1 VVHVRSFRPPAQH
14 SFQAPHYPCAVRV
27 LRHPA
32 GTFVAIRVAYL
43 LGTALAF
50 LWVIPST
57 GVVLAHGAY
66 DPLTDY
72 LFGAF
77 AQWDSDWYLDIADDG
92 YREESAAFFP
102 LYPGLVRALGLVFGS
117 HLVAGV
123 LLSLA
128 AAGVGAWALHAIARQ
143 VAGDAV
149 ARDSVLL
156 LALYPTAFVFTSAYS
171 EGLFLAFATT
181 SFLAGLR
188 GRPWLA
194 GLLAGLAV
202 ATRLTGLALVPAL
215 VALFWP
221 RTRAQVTQLAPVVL
235 LPCMGLAS
243 VALVFDRALGDA
255 LAFSHAQRFWDRSA
269 SPLGP
274 LGGIY
279 EGVRETVR
287 NIDGLTSLPGRVRVP
302 GEPYSITETLE
313 LQQSQLALFN
323 LVDLTVLALAIALTV
338 VAYRRLGLPFA
349 LFSATALVIA
359 TSAPGAAIPL
369 QSMVR
374 FVMVDFPVLIAGA
387 ALLAGRPALRTGVL
401 VTLGAVGAV
410 AGAAFARKFWVA

>member
-1 VVHVRSFRPPAQH
+1 
-14 SFQAPHYPCAVRV
+14 VRV

-43 LGTALAF
+43 VGIALAF
-50 LWVIPST
+50 VWVPPST
-57 GVVLAHGAY
+57 SVVLSHGAY
-66 DPLTDY
+66 DSITDY

-77 AQWDSDWYLDIADDG
+77 AQWDSDWYLEIADHG
-92 YREESAAFFP
+92 YRKESAAFFP
-102 LYPGLVRALGLVFGS
+102 LYPGLVRALELVFAS

-123 LLSLA
+123 VLSLA
-128 AAGVGAWALHAIARQ
+128 AAGVGAWALYAIAKH
-143 VAGDAV
+143 VAGEAV

-202 ATRLTGLALVPAL
+202 ATRVAGLALVPAL
-215 VALFWP
+215 VVLFWP
-221 RTRAQVTQLAPVVL
+221 RTRAQLAQVAPVVL
-235 LPCMGLAS
+235 LPLMGLAS
-243 VALVFDRALGDA
+243 VALVFDRALGDS
-255 LAFSHAQRFWDRSA
+255 LAFSHAQKFWDRAA

-287 NIDGLTSLPGRVRVP
+287 NVDGLGSLPGRVRVP
-302 GEPYSITETLE
+302 GEPFSVADTLE
-313 LQQSQLALFN
+313 LQQAQLAVFN
-323 LVDLTVLALAIALTV
+323 LVDLIALAVAIALTV

-349 LFSATALVIA
+349 LYSATALVIA

-387 ALLAGRPALRTGVL
+387 VLLAGRPALRTGTL

-410 AGAAFARKFWVA
+410 AGATFARKLWVA

>member
-1 VVHVRSFRPPAQH
+1 MRSFRLRSPH
-14 SFQAPHYPCAVRV
+14 SFQAWHYPCAVRV

-43 LGTALAF
+43 VGTALT
-50 LWVIPST
+50 LVWVLPST
-57 GVVLAHGAY
+57 SLVLAHGAY

-77 AQWDSDWYLDIADDG
+77 AQWDNDWYLDIADHG

-102 LYPGLVRALGLVFGS
+102 LYPGLVRVLGLALGS

-128 AAGVGAWALHAIARQ
+128 AAGVGAWALYAIARH
-143 VAGDAV
+143 ALGEAV

-202 ATRLTGLALVPAL
+202 ATRVAGLALVPAL
-215 VALFWP
+215 VVLFWP
-221 RTRAQVTQLAPVVL
+221 RARGQIAQLAPVVL
-235 LPCMGLAS
+235 LPLMGLAS
-243 VALVFDRALGDA
+243 VALVFDRALGDS
-255 LAFSHAQRFWDRSA
+255 LAFSHAQKFWDRAA

-287 NIDGLTSLPGRVRVP
+287 NIDGLGSLAGRVRAPDV
-302 GEPYSITETLE
+302 PYSITDTLE
-313 LQQSQLALFN
+313 LQQAQLALFN
-323 LVDLTVLALAIALTV
+323 LVDLLALALAIALTV
-338 VAYRRLGLPFA
+338 VAYRRLGLSFA

-387 ALLAGRPALRTGVL
+387 TLLAGRPALRTGTF

-410 AGAAFARKFWVA
+410 AGAAFARKHWVA

>member
-1 VVHVRSFRPPAQH
+1 
-14 SFQAPHYPCAVRV
+14 VRV

-32 GTFVAIRVAYL
+32 GTFVGIRVAYL
-43 LGTALAF
+43 VGTALAF
-50 LWVIPST
+50 LWVPPAT
-57 GVVLAHGAY
+57 TVVLSHGAY

-77 AQWDSDWYLDIADDG
+77 AQWDSDWYLEVADHG

-102 LYPGLVRALGLVFGS
+102 LYPGLVRALELVFGS
-117 HLVAGV
+117 YLVAGV
-123 LLSLA
+123 VLSLA
-128 AAGVGAWALHAIARQ
+128 AAGVGAWALYEIAKHA
-143 VAGDAV
+143 AGEAV

-194 GLLAGLAV
+194 GALAGLAV
-202 ATRLTGLALVPAL
+202 ATRLMGLALVPAL

-221 RTRAQVTQLAPVVL
+221 RSRAQTAQLAPVVL
-235 LPCMGLAS
+235 LPLMGLAS
-243 VALVFDRALGDA
+243 VALVFDRALGDS
-255 LAFSHAQRFWDRSA
+255 LAFSHAQKFWDRAA

-287 NIDGLTSLPGRVRVP
+287 NIDSLGSLPGRVRVP
-302 GEPYSITETLE
+302 GVPFSVADTLE
-313 LQQSQLALFN
+313 LQQAQLALFN
-323 LVDLTVLALAIALTV
+323 LVDLLALAAAIALTV

-349 LFSATALVIA
+349 LFSATTLVIA

-369 QSMVR
+369 QSMTR

-387 ALLAGRPALRTGVL
+387 LLLAGRPALRTGTL

-410 AGAAFARKFWVA
+410 AGAAFARKLWVA

>member
-1 VVHVRSFRPPAQH
+1 M
-14 SFQAPHYPCAVRV
+14 RV

-32 GTFVAIRVAYL
+32 GTFVGIRVAYL
-43 LGTALAF
+43 VGIALAF
-50 LWVIPST
+50 VWVPPST
-57 GVVLAHGAY
+57 SVVLSHGAY
-66 DPLTDY
+66 DPITDY

-77 AQWDSDWYLDIADDG
+77 AQWDSDWYLEIADHG

-102 LYPGLVRALGLVFGS
+102 LYPGLVRALELVFGS

-123 LLSLA
+123 VLSLA
-128 AAGVGAWALHAIARQ
+128 AAGTGAWALYAIAKH
-143 VAGDAV
+143 VAGEAV

-171 EGLFLAFATT
+171 EGLFLALATT

-188 GRPWLA
+188 RRPWLA

-202 ATRLTGLALVPAL
+202 ATRLAGLALVPAL
-215 VALFWP
+215 VALLWP
-221 RTRAQVTQLAPVVL
+221 RTRAQVAQLAPVVL
-235 LPCMGLAS
+235 LPLMGLAS
-243 VALVFDRALGDA
+243 VALVFDRALGDS
-255 LAFSHAQRFWDRSA
+255 LAFSHAQKFWDRAA

-287 NIDGLTSLPGRVRVP
+287 NIDGLDSLPGRVRVP
-302 GEPYSITETLE
+302 GEPFSVADTLE
-313 LQQSQLALFN
+313 LQQAQLALYN
-323 LVDLTVLALAIALTV
+323 LVDLLALAVAIALTV

-387 ALLAGRPALRTGVL
+387 MLLAGRPALRTGTL
-401 VTLGAVGAV
+401 VMLGAVGAV
-410 AGAAFARKFWVA
+410 AGAAFARKLWVA

>member
-1 VVHVRSFRPPAQH
+1 MRSFRPPARH
-14 SFQAPHYPCAVRV
+14 SFQAWHYPCAVRV

-32 GTFVAIRVAYL
+32 GTFVAIRLAYL

-57 GVVLAHGAY
+57 NVVLAHGAY
-66 DPLTDY
+66 DPITDY
-72 LFGAF
+72 VFGAF

-92 YREESAAFFP
+92 YREASAAFFP
-102 LYPGLVRALGLVFGS
+102 LYPGLVRALGFVLGS

-123 LLSLA
+123 VLSLA
-128 AAGVGAWALHAIARQ
+128 AAGVGAWALHEIARHA
-143 VAGDAV
+143 AGEAV

-202 ATRLTGLALVPAL
+202 ATRLMGLALVPAL

-221 RTRAQVTQLAPVVL
+221 RTRAQIPQLAPVVL
-235 LPCMGLAS
+235 LPLMGLAS
-243 VALVFDRALGDA
+243 VALVFDRALGDS
-255 LAFSHAQRFWDRSA
+255 LAFAHAQKFWDRAA

-274 LGGIY
+274 FGGIY
-279 EGVRETVR
+279 EGLRETVR
-287 NIDGLTSLPGRVRVP
+287 NIDGLASLPGRVRTP
-302 GEPYSITETLE
+302 GESFSIADTLE
-313 LQQSQLALFN
+313 LQQSQLAMFN
-323 LVDLTVLALAIALTV
+323 LVDLLALAAAIALTV

-349 LFSATALVIA
+349 LFSVTTLVIA

-387 ALLAGRPALRTGVL
+387 MLLAGRPALRTGTL

-410 AGAAFARKFWVA
+410 AGAAFARKLWVA